1 MAIVALAPR
10 VGRALAML
18 AVAAC
23 MSGCAGARKFSAAY
37 LPPELEAP
45 PAYNVGNLDLSK
57 FSGPAASSARI
68 ELGDVL
74 EISIAASL
82 DTAGV
87 TKFLA
92 RVGDDGTTVLPE
104 IGPCQ
109 LAGMET
115 TWAEQHISTLCMERG
130 LYRQPNVTVTV
141 KEQRRNRI
149 TVVGAVEE
157 PGIVEL
163 PRRSSYLMDAIVAAG
178 GLSDKAGALVDITL
192 PPDATRLAVQ
202 PPSAGVQPVSAQADQ
217 SPTRICFNLAEAAM
231 QPGSASYLPDGAVV
245 RVEKLEPEPVQVVG
259 LVRSPKE
266 VEYPIRRELRLFG
279 ALAEAGGPSSF
290 VADKVIVIRKVCD
303 GSDPVVITVS
313 LNAAKRDPKQNIR
326 LAPGDVVSVE
336 QTPATLVMETLNV
349 LRFGIG
355 ANVPIF

>member
-1 MAIVALAPR
+1 MAIVVLAPR
-10 VGRALAML
+10 VGHALAIL
-18 AVAAC
+18 AVTAC
-23 MSGCAGARKFSAAY
+23 MTGCAGSRKFSAAY

-115 TWAEQHISTLCMERG
+115 PWAEQHISTLCMERG

-178 GLSDKAGALVDITL
+178 GLSGQSGCFGRYHPAGRRHPAGCPTAFSRSTARERSGRPVTDTDLL
-192 PPDATRLAVQ
+192 QPGGSGDAT
-202 PPSAGVQPVSAQADQ
+202 GQA
-217 SPTRICFNLAEAAM
+217 
-231 QPGSASYLPDGAVV
+231 
-245 RVEKLEPEPVQVVG
+245 
-259 LVRSPKE
+259 
-266 VEYPIRRELRLFG
+266 RRTCRTER
-279 ALAEAGGPSSF
+279 
-290 VADKVIVIRKVCD
+290 
-303 GSDPVVITVS
+303 
-313 LNAAKRDPKQNIR
+313 
-326 LAPGDVVSVE
+326 
-336 QTPATLVMETLNV
+336 
-349 LRFGIG
+349 
-355 ANVPIF
+355 